1 MAGLR
6 LFSNNP
12 LELVDLLRA
21 EVSETQQLL
30 EEAN

>member
-21 EVSETQQLL
+21 EVSETQLL
-30 EEAN
+30 LGEAN

>member
-21 EVSETQQLL
+21 EVSETQLLL